1 MADSSDK
8 PPLGTFEAAFYRGS
22 NSWLTVGLA
31 AFFVWSGVTALIGD
45 AEPDPNFAASAF
57 VAAGAMAC
65 LFVGSRAQSRLVQRL
80 GLALF
85 VVWLVL
91 LFWKPL

>member
-1 MADSSDK
+1 MATP
-8 PPLGTFEAAFYRGS
+8 PPLHPIEAAFYRGS

-31 AFFVWSGVTALIGD
+31 AFFVWSGLSAMTLDGG
-45 AEPDPNFAASAF
+45 PDRNAAASAF

-65 LFVGSRAQSRLVQRL
+65 LFVGTRTRSRMVQRL

-85 VVWLVL
+85 GVWLVL